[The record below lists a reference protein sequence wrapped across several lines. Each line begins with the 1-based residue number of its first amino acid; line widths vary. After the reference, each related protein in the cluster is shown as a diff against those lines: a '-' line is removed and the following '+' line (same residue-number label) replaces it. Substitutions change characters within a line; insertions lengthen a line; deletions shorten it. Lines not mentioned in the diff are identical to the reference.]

1 MTTFHGK
8 RVEVLGQDGELA
20 CYRGFAGDAT
30 SFLML
35 TALDEHPAP
44 ATLARL
50 EHEYALRAELDPAWA
65 VRPRALMH
73 DAGRLVLLLD
83 DPGGDLLDSRL
94 GAPLAVDSALAL
106 AISLADALGHVHA
119 SGLIHQ
125 DLAPAHVLVQ
135 GEQVRLFGFGRAS
148 RLPSERHDL
157 EPSEIIA
164 GSLPYLAPEQT
175 GRMNRS
181 VDARCDFYALGI
193 ILYRMLTGE
202 LPFATADPLE
212 LIHSHIARE
221 PVPPAGRRPGLP
233 EPVSAIVMKLLAK
246 MPEARYQSAAGL
258 VADLRRC
265 REQWAAHGAIR
276 PFRLGRR
283 DIPDRLRVPEQL
295 YGREAQVRTLV
306 DAFEHVVATGDSRMA
321 LVSGYAGIGKS
332 AVVNELQR
340 EIVGPRGFF
349 ASGKFDQFKRDIPYA
364 PLAQAFQMLVH
375 RLLGTSEAELGRW
388 RAALLEAVHPCGQ
401 LMIDLVPE
409 LELVIGAQPP
419 VPELPPLEAQNRFQR
434 VFRRFLC
441 VFAQP
446 DHPLVLFLD
455 DLQWLD
461 AATLRILKGLIAEG
475 EVRHLLLVGAY
486 RDNEVGPDHPLML
499 RLDALRRAGVDV
511 TEIVLAP
518 LSVDDVAHLLADS
531 LHRTRRAVA
540 PLAALV
546 HEKTAGNPFF
556 AIQFVMALHDEG
568 LLAFDAR
575 KGAWTWIVERIHAKG
590 YTDNVVEL
598 LVAKLARL
606 PDVTRD
612 ALRQLA
618 CLGNAGD
625 VATLALVRGEPED
638 ASHRALWEAHRA
650 GLVWCKRGCY
660 VFLHDRVQEA
670 AYSLIPAAD
679 RPAAHLRIGRLL
691 LARTPPDALADT
703 VFDVVN
709 QLNRGAALMTADEER
724 TRLAELNLMAGRRAA
739 TATAY
744 ASALGFFTTGCGLL
758 APDCWDRHY
767 ALAFALE
774 LGRAECE
781 SLTGATSGAEER
793 LARLA
798 QRASGL
804 VDAAAVACAQ
814 TALYAMLDRPDLSVL
829 AVIEYLR
836 RLGIAWSPHPG
847 DADVQRE
854 FDAMWQRMG
863 SRAIEDLIDL
873 PPMTDASWRGT
884 LEVLMWGQAPA
895 LHTDANLLAL
905 IAAHMANISMEHG
918 NSDAS
923 CLAYVALGT
932 VLGPHFGDY
941 RAGYRFGKLGFDLL
955 EQRGLQRFKAQTY
968 LGFGFL
974 ISPWSRHVSAGIDA
988 VRRAFDA
995 ARESGNLVY
1004 ASYCCNC
1011 LITLRLAE
1019 GESLGDVQSEAE
1031 QLFAFAHKARF
1042 GLVIAT
1048 MNGQLMLMRA
1058 LRGLPQRFELSPGT
1072 ACSEDAFRRH
1082 LEQDPHL
1089 AVSTCSYW
1097 IRKLQIRF
1105 FDGDTRG
1112 AIDAATQART
1122 LLWTL
1127 PSFFELAEYH
1137 FYHALATAA
1146 HYDTAPADA
1155 RPVLRQTLAAH
1166 HQQIATWAANCPDNF
1181 RTRAALVAAEIA
1193 RIEQRDMEAMRH
1205 YEEAIAAAREQGMV
1219 QNEALAYELAA
1230 NFYRAR
1236 GFAEIAATYLRQ
1248 ARAGYARYG
1257 ADGKVTQLDRHYA
1270 RPASNLAPAQGLAGD
1285 TSNRQLDIATVV
1297 KASQAVSREIV
1308 LPALV
1313 ETLMRIAVEH
1323 AGADRGL
1330 LILPA
1335 PDGFQ
1340 VEAEAL
1346 STHAGIDVI
1355 LRGPAVSPAA
1365 LPGSL
1370 LRYVARVRENVLLDD
1385 VAAPHP
1391 FADDPYFQAQ
1401 PPPRSVL
1408 CIPLAKQAT
1417 LVGIL
1422 YLENRLAPRAF
1433 THNHLAVL
1441 ELLASQAA
1449 ISLENATL
1457 YASLQAREARMRR
1470 LVESSIIGIVF
1481 WGMDGSISDANDAF
1495 LHMVGYTRAD
1505 LLAGNVRWES
1515 MTLPEF
1521 KAIDAQKLEEVRATR
1536 TSTPYEKAF
1545 RRKDGSCVPVLI
1557 GAVLFDDSPDQGVAF
1572 VLDLSAHKRAEAE
1585 RQGRE
1590 AAEAANRAK
1599 SAFVAN
1605 MSHELRTPL
1614 NSILGYAQI
1623 LERDPK
1629 LTERQLAG
1637 VNVIRKSGEHLLT
1650 LINDILDL
1658 AKIEAGK
1665 MELYATDI
1673 PLARFVQTI
1682 ADIVGVKAA
1691 QKQLHLVCDLAP
1703 DLPAWV
1709 RVDEKRLRQVLLN
1722 LMSNAVKFTDAGQV
1736 TLQVRFMQPDR
1747 LAFEV
1752 RDTGIGIAAD
1762 QLDAIFEPFEQAGD
1776 VRRHLGGTGLGLTI
1790 SRQYVRLMDGHIRVD
1805 SEVGRGST
1813 FRFDVRAPPVQALT
1827 AAAVSRT
1834 VTGYAGPRRTVLVV
1848 DDVAENR
1855 EVAADLLTSLGF
1867 EVAQAADGEAA
1878 LAEVH
1883 RLRPD
1888 LVLLDVAMP
1897 RVGGLEVVR
1906 RLRRQEAFR
1915 SLPVIALSA
1924 SVSTSDSEECL
1935 AAGMDAFLPKPLD
1948 TERLLEHIARL
1959 LQLEWIYGAEKTA
1972 TPPPA
1977 DGPIVP
1983 PPAAEMEVLHRL
1995 ARSGHMQDIVAQAER
2010 LAALDERYRPF
2021 ANRLSALARGYQSKA
2036 VLRLVEA
2043 YWQGGARQ

>member
-8 RVEVLGQDGELA
+8 RVDFLGQDGELA

-35 TALDEHPAP
+35 APLDEHPAP

-50 EHEYALRAELDPAWA
+50 EHEYALRADLDPAWA

-73 DAGRLVLLLD
+73 EAGRLVLLLD

-94 GAPLAVDSALAL
+94 GAPLDLATALAL
-106 AISLADALGHVHA
+106 GIALATALGHVHA

-135 GEQVRLFGFGRAS
+135 GDQVRLLGFGRAS
-148 RLPSERHDL
+148 RLPSERTAL

-181 VDARCDFYALGI
+181 VDARCDFYALGTL
-193 ILYRMLTGE
+193 LYRMLTGE
-202 LPFATADPLE
+202 LPFASSDPLE
-212 LIHSHIARE
+212 IVHSHIARQ
-221 PVPPAGRRPGLP
+221 PVPPAGKRPGLP

-258 VADLRRC
+258 LADLRRC
-265 REQWAAHGAIR
+265 QHQWAAHGAIR

-283 DIPDRLRVPEQL
+283 DIPERLRVPEQL

-306 DAFEHVVATGDSRMA
+306 DTFEHVVATGDSRLA

-340 EIVGPRGFF
+340 EIVAPRGFF
-349 ASGKFDQFKRDIPYA
+349 AAGKFDQFKRDIPYA
-364 PLAQAFQMLVH
+364 PLAQAFQTLVH

-388 RAALLEAVHPCGQ
+388 RKALLDAVHPSGQ

-409 LELVIGAQPP
+409 LELIIGPQAP
-419 VPELPPLEAQNRFQR
+419 VPALPPLDAQNRFQS
-434 VFRRFLC
+434 VFRKFLC

-446 DHPLVLFLD
+446 AHPLVLFLD

-461 AATLRILKGLIAEG
+461 AATLRILNGLFTEG
-475 EVRHLLLVGAY
+475 EVRHLLVVGAY

-499 RLDALRRAGVDV
+499 KLDALRQAGAGV

-518 LSVDDVAHLLADS
+518 LSVADVADMLADA
-531 LHRTRRAVA
+531 LHRPHRAVA

-556 AIQFVMALHDEG
+556 AIQFMMALHDEG

-575 KGAWTWIVERIHAKG
+575 KAAWTWDIERIHAKG

-606 PDVTRD
+606 PDTTRD

-625 VATLALVRGEPED
+625 AALLALVRGEPEE

-650 GLVWCKRGCY
+650 GLVWRRRGTY
-660 VFLHDRVQEA
+660 AFLHDRVQEA
-670 AYSLIPAAD
+670 AYSLIPAAE

-691 LARTPPDALADT
+691 LAHTPPEALAET
-703 VFDVVN
+703 VFEIVN
-709 QLNRGAALMTADEER
+709 QLNRGAALITADEER
-724 TRLAELNLMAGRRAA
+724 TRLAELNLVAGKRAMAA
-739 TATAY
+739 TAYVA
-744 ASALGFFTTGCGLL
+744 ALDLFTTGCGLL
-758 APDCWDRHY
+758 GPDCWERQY

-781 SLTGATSGAEER
+781 SLNDRTAAAEER

-798 QRASGL
+798 QRAAGL
-804 VDAAAVACAQ
+804 EDAAAVACAR
-814 TALYAMLDRPDLSVL
+814 TALYAILDRPDRSVA
-829 AVIEYLR
+829 AVIDYLR
-836 RLGIAWSPHPG
+836 RLGIAWSPHPT
-847 DADVQRE
+847 DEDVRRE
-854 FDAMWQRMG
+854 FDTMWQRLG
-863 SRAIEDLIDL
+863 SRAIEELIDL
-873 PPMTDASWRGT
+873 PPMADASWRGT

-905 IAAHMANISMEHG
+905 VAARMANISLEHG

-941 RAGYRFGKLGFDLL
+941 EAGYRFGKLGFDLL

-974 ISPWSRHVSAGIDA
+974 ISPWSRHVRVGIDA

-1004 ASYCCNC
+1004 AAYCCNC

-1019 GESLGDVQSEAE
+1019 GESLGAVLREAE
-1031 QLFAFAHKARF
+1031 QLFGFALKTRF

-1058 LRGLPQRFELSPGT
+1058 LRGLPQRFQLSDHEE
-1072 ACSEDAFRRH
+1072 CSEAAFRQH
-1082 LEQDPHL
+1082 LEQDPHV
-1089 AVSTCSYW
+1089 AVSACAYW
-1097 IRKLQIRF
+1097 IRTLQIRF
-1105 FDGDTRG
+1105 FDGDAGG
-1112 AIDAATQART
+1112 AIDAAAKASA

-1137 FYHALATAA
+1137 FYHALASAA
-1146 HYDTAPADA
+1146 HYDTAPAA
-1155 RPVLRQTLAAH
+1155 TRPALRQTLAAH
-1166 HQQIATWAANCPDNF
+1166 HRQIAIWAANCPDNF
-1181 RTRAALVAAEIA
+1181 RNRAALVAAEIA
-1193 RIEQRDMEAMRH
+1193 RIEGRDMEAMRR
-1205 YEEAIAAAREQGMV
+1205 YDEAIAAAREQGIV

-1230 NFYRAR
+1230 NFYRTR

-1257 ADGKVTQLDRHYA
+1257 ADGKVAQLDRRHA
-1270 RPASNLAPAQGLAGD
+1270 GSAGNRPPGPEAVD

-1308 LPALV
+1308 LPALI
-1313 ETLMRIAVEH
+1313 ETLMRMTVEH

-1335 PDGFQ
+1335 PDGFR
-1340 VEAEAL
+1340 VEAEAV
-1346 STHAGIDVI
+1346 STHDGIAVTM
-1355 LRGPAVSPAA
+1355 RPAAA
-1365 LPGSL
+1365 LPESL
-1370 LRYVARVRENVLLDD
+1370 LRYVARVRESQLLDD
-1385 VAAPHP
+1385 VAAPHL

-1401 PPPRSVL
+1401 PPRSVL
-1408 CIPLAKQAT
+1408 CIPLTKQAN

-1433 THNHLAVL
+1433 TRNHLAVL

-1457 YASLQAREARMRR
+1457 YASLQAREARIRR
-1470 LVESSIIGIVF
+1470 LVDSSIIGIVF
-1481 WGMDGSISDANDAF
+1481 WGMDGSISDANEAF
-1495 LHMVGYTRAD
+1495 LQMVGYSRED
-1505 LLAGNVRWES
+1505 LLAGDVRWER
-1515 MTLPEF
+1515 MTLPEY
-1521 KAIDAQKLEEVRATR
+1521 KAIDADKLAEVRATR
-1536 TSTPYEKAF
+1536 TSTPYEKEF
-1545 RRKDGSCVPVLI
+1545 QRKDGSRVPVLI
-1557 GAVLFDDSPDQGVAF
+1557 GAVLFDDSPDHGVAF
-1572 VLDLSAHKRAEAE
+1572 VLDLSARKQAEAE
-1585 RQGRE
+1585 RQARQ
-1590 AAEAANRAK
+1590 AAEAASRAK

-1614 NSILGYAQI
+1614 NGILGYAQI
-1623 LERDPK
+1623 LERDPT

-1637 VNVIRKSGEHLLT
+1637 IDVIRKSGEHLLT
-1650 LINDILDL
+1650 LINDILDM

-1665 MELYATDI
+1665 MELYPTDI
-1673 PLARFVQTI
+1673 PLARFVRTV
-1682 ADIVGVKAA
+1682 ADIVDVKAA
-1691 QKQLHLVCDLAP
+1691 QKQLRLACDLAP
-1703 DLPAWV
+1703 GLPAWV

-1722 LMSNAVKFTDAGQV
+1722 LLSNAVKFTDAGEV
-1736 TLQVRFMQPDR
+1736 TLQVRFVPPDR

-1752 RDTGIGIAAD
+1752 RDTGIGIASD

-1776 VRRHLGGTGLGLTI
+1776 VRRHLAGTGLGLTI
-1790 SRQYVRLMDGHIRVD
+1790 SRQYVRLMGGEIRVD
-1805 SEVGRGST
+1805 SQVGRGST
-1813 FRFDVRAPPVQALT
+1813 FRFEIQAPPVQAST
-1827 AAAVSRT
+1827 AAAEASA
-1834 VTGYAGPRRTVLVV
+1834 VTGYAGPRRKVLVV

-1855 EVAADLLTSLGF
+1855 AVAADLLASLGF
-1867 EVAQAADGEAA
+1867 EIVEAADGEAGLD
-1878 LAEVH
+1878 LAQRV
-1883 RLRPD
+1883 RPD
-1888 LVLLDVAMP
+1888 LLLLDVSMP
-1897 RVGGLEVVR
+1897 KLDGLEVVR
-1906 RLRRQEAFR
+1906 ALRRQDAFR
-1915 SLPVIALSA
+1915 TLPVIALSA
-1924 SVSTSDSEECL
+1924 SVSTSDSEQCL

-1948 TERLLEHIARL
+1948 VDRLLEQIARL
-1959 LQLEWIYGAEKTA
+1959 LHLEWTRGAPRTS
-1972 TPPPA
+1972 PPPVE
-1977 DGPIVP
+1977 GPMVA
-1983 PPAAEMEVLHRL
+1983 PPAAEMDFLYRL
-1995 ARSGHMQDIVAQAER
+1995 ARSGNMQEIVAQAER
-2010 LAALDERYRPF
+2010 LAALDDRYRPF
-2021 ANRLSALARGYQSKA
+2021 TNRLSTLARGYQSKA
-2036 VLRLVEA
+2036 VLRLVEE